1 MSIKTLITT
10 EYWIKKMTKWQEV
23 KLGDIIS
30 IKHGYAFKGEGIS
43 DVDNGIVLVTP
54 GNFAIG
60 GGFQEKKCKF
70 FIGEY
75 PAEYILN
82 KNDLIVTM
90 TDLSKEC
97 DTLGYSALVPNN
109 NKLYLHNQRIG
120 LVEFKS
126 NAIDKYYL
134 YWYMRTK
141 KYQHFIVS
149 GCSGSVIKHTS
160 PNRICATIIHL
171 PPLDIQK
178 KIAGVLGALDDKIE
192 LNNKINQNLEAQ
204 AQALFKSLYNMENNG
219 TLNDIIDTVE
229 TGNRPKGGARSY
241 GIPSIGAENIEK
253 FGVYDYSKEKFI
265 DKDFYESMKRG
276 KVKSGDVLLYK
287 DGAYTGKVSLAL
299 DGFPHKTCAVNEH
312 VFIIRGNP
320 QISSQFFIYFC
331 LSNEVNKNYLHTLAS
346 SKAAQPGLNQAELLS
361 LPIFI
366 PPIDLLKNFTN
377 NVSSIMHKI
386 AANALE
392 NVKLSILRDTLL
404 PKLMNGEI
412 DVDNVKI
419 D

>member
-1 MSIKTLITT
+1 MQIHWKKLTLGDLGQIITGKTPSTQNSLFWDGNIPFITPKDIQSSKHILTT
-10 EYWIKKMTKWQEV
+10 ERYLSQDGAHAVKSSILPKDSICVSCIGNIGYIGKTTKLSVSNQQINS
-23 KLGDIIS
+23 IIPNQYNDS
-30 IKHGYAFKGEGIS
+30 DFIYYLMKSLWVYFKNYEGQS
-43 DVDNGIVLVTP
+43 TALS
-54 GNFAIG
+54 
-60 GGFQEKKCKF
+60 
-70 FIGEY
+70 
-75 PAEYILN
+75 ILN
-82 KNDLIVTM
+82 K
-90 TDLSKEC
+90 S
-97 DTLGYSALVPNN
+97 
-109 NKLYLHNQRIG
+109 Q
-120 LVEFKS
+120 FS
-126 NAIDKYYL
+126 NIE
-134 YWYMRTK
+134 
-141 KYQHFIVS
+141 IS
-149 GCSGSVIKHTS
+149 I
-160 PNRICATIIHL
+160 

-331 LSNEVNKNYLHTLAS
+331 LSNEVNRNYLHTLAS
-346 SKAAQPGLNQAELLS
+346 SKAAQPGLNQSELLS

-377 NVSSIMHKI
+377 NVSPVMHKI

-392 NVKLSILRDTLL
+392 NVRLSELRDTLL
-404 PKLMNGEI
+404 PKLMSGEI
-412 DVDNVKI
+412 NVDNVKI

>member
-1 MSIKTLITT
+1 MT
-10 EYWIKKMTKWQEV
+10 EWQEKRLADFVQINPIEKIKKGGIYKKISMEHIQPFCRDITGYEYSTFNGGSKFRNHDTVMARITPCLENGKCAQINVLNDNE
-23 KLGDIIS
+23 LGFGSTEFIVFRAITNVSDANFVYYLIC
-30 IKHGYAFKGEGIS
+30 S
-43 DVDNGIVLVTP
+43 DVIRESAIKSMVGTSGRQRVQTNVLE
-54 GNFAIG
+54 NL
-60 GGFQEKKCKF
+60 
-70 FIGEY
+70 
-75 PAEYILN
+75 IL
-82 KNDLIVTM
+82 
-90 TDLSKEC
+90 S
-97 DTLGYSALVPNN
+97 
-109 NKLYLHNQRIG
+109 
-120 LVEFKS
+120 
-126 NAIDKYYL
+126 
-134 YWYMRTK
+134 
-141 KYQHFIVS
+141 
-149 GCSGSVIKHTS
+149 
-160 PNRICATIIHL
+160 L
-171 PPLDIQK
+171 PPLDVQK

-331 LSNEVNKNYLHTLAS
+331 LSNEVNRNYLHTLAS
-346 SKAAQPGLNQAELLS
+346 SKAAQPGLNQSELLS

-377 NVSSIMHKI
+377 NVSPVMHKI

-392 NVKLSILRDTLL
+392 NVRLAELRDTLL
-404 PKLMNGEI
+404 PKLMSGEI
-412 DVDNVKI
+412 NVDNVKI

>member
-1 MSIKTLITT
+1 MS
-10 EYWIKKMTKWQEV
+10 EWQKV
-23 KLGDIIS
+23 LLGDVCQFRNGKKASKNNGNFPIY
-30 IKHGYAFKGEGIS
+30 GG
-43 DVDNGIVLVTP
+43 NGI
-54 GNFAIG
+54 
-60 GGFQEKKCKF
+60 
-70 FIGEY
+70 
-75 PAEYILN
+75 
-82 KNDLIVTM
+82 
-90 TDLSKEC
+90 
-97 DTLGYSALVPNN
+97 LGYSDEFNL
-109 NKLYLHNQRIG
+109 LYGLIIG
-120 LVEFKS
+120 RVGAYCGSVFLSKTACWVS
-126 NAIDKYYL
+126 DNAIYVINGKRTDTIFLYYL
-134 YWYMRTK
+134 LSSLNLNRRS
-141 KYQHFIVS
+141 IGS
-149 GCSGSVIKHTS
+149 GQPLITQEILKNISIF
-160 PNRICATIIHL
+160 L

>member
-1 MSIKTLITT
+1 
-10 EYWIKKMTKWQEV
+10 MTKWQEV